1 MNEPAYEW
9 KGALQR
15 AIKKN
20 RRDAHNRYLQLAT
33 VRPDNSP
40 AVRTLVF
47 RAFVEDASQLVM
59 ITDSRSAKREEV
71 ERNAKGEISW
81 YFTNTR
87 DQFRFRG
94 SLMFMGE
101 QATVRMTPDI
111 EKSYPDADAELAG
124 AGPDRQKIWAGLSN
138 AAKEQFFWPAPG
150 EPLEH
155 ESAEGLPPD
164 LGQPPGNFL
173 LLILNVHSV
182 DHLSLR
188 GQPQTRWI
196 SSLDNLGAWT
206 SQAVNP

>member
-1 MNEPAYEW
+1 MSERTYEW
-9 KGALQR
+9 RRALQR

-33 VRPDNSP
+33 VRADNSP

-47 RAFVEDASQLVM
+47 RSFVEDASQLVM
-59 ITDSRSAKREEV
+59 ITDSRSAKREEI
-71 ERNAKGEISW
+71 ERNANGELSW

-87 DQFRFRG
+87 EQFRFSG
-94 SLMFMGE
+94 SLLLVGDP
-101 QATVRMTPDI
+101 ASGRMTANLRESSPEPDI
-111 EKSYPDADAELAG
+111 DATSAA
-124 AGPDRQKIWAGLSN
+124 PDREQIWDGLSD

-155 ESAEGLPPD
+155 QSEDGASPD
-164 LGQPPGNFL
+164 LGKPPGNFL

-196 SSLDNLGAWT
+196 SSLDNLGAWS

>member
-1 MNEPAYEW
+1 MSERTYEW
-9 KGALQR
+9 RRALQR

-33 VRPDNSP
+33 VRADNSP

-47 RAFVEDASQLVM
+47 RSFVEDTSQLVM
-59 ITDSRSAKREEV
+59 ITDARSAKREEV
-71 ERNAKGEISW
+71 KLNAYGEISW

-87 DQFRFRG
+87 EQFRFRG
-94 SLMFMGE
+94 SLSLVGAHASGDMTRDLK
-101 QATVRMTPDI
+101 ASSTDVR
-111 EKSYPDADAELAG
+111 AEA
-124 AGPDRQKIWAGLSN
+124 ASAAPDRDQIWAGLSD